1 MPKTTMRASERA
13 RLQPMKLGETARMNS
28 PSLYRLVFRLQAE
41 TAGSATSER
50 RGRAAG
56 ERAQRAPRTGDVGPP
71 SPGHNPK
78 SSDAGG
84 SVTGPV
90 PEPALAAPPQRVR
103 R

>member
-56 ERAQRAPRTGDVGPP
+56 ERAQRATRAADARPP
-71 SPGHNPK
+71 TRARSATRWRARDSPAAAAAH
-78 SSDAGG
+78 
-84 SVTGPV
+84 
-90 PEPALAAPPQRVR
+90 PAVAAPPQA
-103 R
+103 